1 MRVLNRN
8 LLSLMLLLFLACC
21 GSDQQPSSGDTLPS
35 SANYRPGEIL
45 VGVTASPVQAAAVT
59 TLLPGARETGRVELR
74 SRETAN
80 AATASEANSANVILR
95 YQLPEEMSV
104 EEALAELEGRAGI
117 LFAEPNFLVHRAA
130 VPNDPYFGQQW
141 ALQNSGQTLTGNKGT
156 LTGTPGADI
165 GATAAWEI
173 TTGDS
178 SVVVAVIDSGIDYIH
193 PDLAGNVWTN
203 PGESGVD
210 NQGRD
215 KATNRVD
222 DDGNGYIDDLH
233 GWNFVAKN
241 NLPRDDDVDGHGSHV
256 GGIIGAAGD
265 NQTGVSGIN
274 WHVSLMPLK
283 FLNYLGDGDFFNAVA
298 AYNYAAD
305 NGARV
310 INASY
315 TYPQDCSFTTA
326 SQSELAAISAAR
338 SAGVL
343 VVAAAGNFN
352 CNTDIYPFYPG
363 GHPLDNILSVA
374 ATDPLDRLAAAFS
387 NYGRTTVDLG
397 APGLNIYSTIRQALT
412 GMDGQPGYDYM
423 SGTSMAAPQVSGAA
437 ALLWSLHPEL
447 SYAEVRDALLLSVDQ
462 VPDLQGKVASN
473 GRLNVAA
480 ALAFDFTQF
489 APAAPADLTIDRI
502 VSGSVD
508 LSWRDLSGNE
518 TAFVVERSEG
528 GAFAQA
534 GRVAADV
541 TTFVDTDPPDAI
553 QVAYR
558 VKAVAGVASS
568 PYSNVAS
575 SFIPLNPPTGL
586 GAAIETT
593 PSVRVYWRDES
604 LREEGY
610 ALERRRTGEVG
621 FMRIATLPVNGTW
634 YLDTAVIRGEAYV
647 YRVKALH
654 ATLGDSAYT
663 PELEVSLPAEQSSSG
678 GGGGCFIA
686 TAAWGTPL
694 ATEIDSLRRFR
705 DQILLKHS
713 LGEKLVSAY
722 YRWSP
727 PVAAFISQ
735 HDWLRAL
742 IRFALQPLVWL
753 ADQTTSA
760 TAMQL
765 FTPEPPASRPQALVG
780 FGGTTEG
787 DRIDVILRG
796 EGLIVKGRQE
806 VAGKPLILVE
816 IPPGKTLG
824 EIQQRLARYPEVE
837 YVEPN
842 RKVGSR

>member
-1 MRVLNRN
+1 MRVLSRN
-8 LLSLMLLLFLACC
+8 LLSLILLLFLAGC
-21 GSDQQPSSGDTLPS
+21 GPDQQPSSGDSLPS
-35 SANYRPGEIL
+35 AMNYRPGEIL
-45 VGVTASPVQAAAVT
+45 VGVTASPVQAAAVP
-59 TLLPGARETGRVELR
+59 TLLPGAKETGRVELR
-74 SRETAN
+74 SKKSVK
-80 AATASEANSANVILR
+80 AATASETNSANTILR
-95 YQLPEEMSV
+95 YQLPEGMSV

-156 LTGTPGADI
+156 VTGTPGADI
-165 GATAAWEI
+165 GAVAAWA
-173 TTGDS
+173 TGTGDS
-178 SVVVAVIDSGIDYIH
+178 SIIVAIIDSGLDYDH
-193 PDLAGNVWTN
+193 PDLAGNIWVN
-203 PGESGVD
+203 PGESGLD
-210 NQGRD
+210 NLGRE
-215 KATNRVD
+215 KATNHVD

-233 GWNFVAKN
+233 GWNFVSKN
-241 NLPRDDDVDGHGSHV
+241 NLPFDDDVDGHGSHV
-256 GGIIGAAGD
+256 AGIIGASGD
-265 NQTGVSGIN
+265 NQTGVTGIN
-274 WHVSLMPLK
+274 WRVSLLPLK
-283 FLNYLGDGDFFNAVA
+283 FLDRFGNGDLFNAVA
-298 AYNYAAD
+298 AYNYAAN

-315 TYPQDCSFTTA
+315 TYPQNCSFVEA
-326 SQSELAAISAAR
+326 SLAEQAAISAAR

-352 CNTDIYPFYPG
+352 CNNDIYPFYPG

-412 GMDGQPGYDYM
+412 GMDGRAGYNYM

-447 SYAEVRDALLLSVDQ
+447 TYAEVRDALLLSVDQ

-489 APAAPADLTIDRI
+489 APAAPADLTIDQI
-502 VSGSVD
+502 APGAVD
-508 LSWRDLSGNE
+508 LSWRDLAGNE

-528 GAFAQA
+528 GAFTQV
-534 GRVAADV
+534 GRVAANV
-541 TTFVDTDPPDAI
+541 TTFVDSSPPDAV

-575 SFIPLNPPTGL
+575 TFLPLNPPTGL

-593 PSVRVYWRDES
+593 LSVRVYWHDES
-604 LREEGY
+604 LHEEGY
-610 ALERRRTGEVG
+610 ALERRRNNEVG
-621 FMRIATLPVNGTW
+621 FTRIATLPVNGTW
-634 YLDTAVIRGEAYV
+634 YVDATISRGETYL

-654 ATLGDSAYT
+654 ATLGDSVYS
-663 PELEVSLPAEQSSSG
+663 PELAVTLPTEQSSS

-705 DQILLKHS
+705 DQVLLQYL
-713 LGEKLVSAY
+713 LGQKFVSAY

-727 PVAAFISQ
+727 PVAAVISR
-735 HDWLRAL
+735 HDWLRAVV
-742 IRFALQPLVWL
+742 RFALQPLVWL

-765 FTPEPPASRPQALVG
+765 FTPEPPAALPQALVG
-780 FGGTTEG
+780 FSGATEG
-787 DRIDVILRG
+787 DRIDVILQG
-796 EGLIVKGRQE
+796 EGLAVKSRQE

-816 IPPGKTLG
+816 IPPGKSLE

-842 RKVGSR
+842 RQVGSR